1 MKIKSDREL
10 RIATTW
16 GVAVIF
22 HPGIEKEVSD
32 EIGLLALQEG
42 AKEAGGSIP
51 PPPEPD
57 SNISEEIELEESAD
71 LNIEPNPD
79 PLLEKVI
86 QACISFIE
94 QGDPENFTVEG
105 KPKAAKLKAAVGESI
120 PTEMREQAWKQALEA

>member
-1 MKIKSDREL
+1 MKIISDQEL

-42 AKEAGGSIP
+42 AKEAGGSTAP
-51 PPPEPD
+51 PAAPSEPVEEFELVD
-57 SNISEEIELEESAD
+57 STD

-79 PLLEKVI
+79 PLLEKTM
-86 QACISFIE
+86 QACLTLIE
-94 QGDPENFTVEG
+94 EGDPTSFTVDG
-105 KPKAAKLKAAVGESI
+105 RPKAAKLKEAVGEVI
-120 PTEMREQAWKQALEA
+120 PPDVREQAWKMALEA

>member
-1 MKIKSDREL
+1 MKIISDREL

-42 AKEAGGSIP
+42 AKVAGGSIP

-57 SNISEEIELEESAD
+57 SNISEEIEK
-71 LNIEPNPD
+71 I
-79 PLLEKVI
+79 
-86 QACISFIE
+86 
-94 QGDPENFTVEG
+94 
-105 KPKAAKLKAAVGESI
+105 
-120 PTEMREQAWKQALEA
+120 

>member
-1 MKIKSDREL
+1 MKIISDREL

-42 AKEAGGSIP
+42 AKEAGGSTP
-51 PPPEPD
+51 PPSEPD

-79 PLLEKVI
+79 PLLEKAI